1 MKRTLYKYFPLQN
14 IEHLTRIKNL
24 LEGTIYFSSP
34 INFNDPFEMAP
45 PLAPPHAE
53 DFTRYVEQHHL
64 DLTGVSKSAV
74 NKLYKTVVECI
85 RIKRHPAVTSE
96 WLTTLG
102 VLCLT
107 TNHCNLLMWAHY
119 ASNHSGVCIG
129 FDSAAQPFSSASPVT
144 YSGER
149 PRIRPLEFW
158 NDDRSLIDRVLYHKS
173 SHWEYEQEWR
183 CVKRS
188 TSENERAYYLDLYK
202 SDNTREDEIAE
213 ILASEDGPG
222 SYHFCPHR
230 IRRIYFGAKIDPD
243 FRNEIECFVQQHKL
257 QARSYQMQIDPLYFR
272 LNETSLK
279 NLESGWKSDRNRK

>member
-85 RIKRHPAVTSE
+85 RIKRHPAVTS
-96 WLTTLG
+96 
-102 VLCLT
+102 V
-107 TNHCNLLMWAHY
+107 MWAHY
-119 ASNHSGVCIG
+119 ASNHSGVCMG
-129 FDSAAQPFSSASPVT
+129 FDSAAQPFSSANPVT

-158 NDDRSLIDRVLYHKS
+158 NDDRSLIDQVLYHKS

-202 SDNTREDEIAE
+202 FDNTR
-213 ILASEDGPG
+213 G
-222 SYHFCPHR
+222 
-230 IRRIYFGAKIDPD
+230 
-243 FRNEIECFVQQHKL
+243 
-257 QARSYQMQIDPLYFR
+257 
-272 LNETSLK
+272 
-279 NLESGWKSDRNRK
+279 RNRRNTRI